1 MLPPNPP
8 RPFSL
13 VDALFLVAAIAVG
26 LALDR
31 SLSLL
36 EHVYTNTAV
45 MGHEGYGA
53 LSSGRGDGEPRYFSH
68 PPGPWAPGSSWQY
81 LPVYVH
87 LVSYRLTPILFAWT
101 VGVAG
106 LSFRG
111 PRAPLREL
119 ARRPEVVTGAAVVAS
134 LLVSAAQYPRMLIE
148 QPGFILH
155 GWHWWWATWSSVV
168 RAAGFAVAMAWLPL
182 AARGSS
188 SEGRGWLARLGRVVA
203 ACWVGVGLLDVLA
216 SWLGAVIR

>member
-13 VDALFLVAAIAVG
+13 VDALFLVAATAVG

-31 SLSLL
+31 SLSHL
-36 EHVYTNTAV
+36 EHVYTNTSV
-45 MGHEGYGA
+45 ITYEGYGA
-53 LSSGRGDGEPRYFSH
+53 LSSGLSSGEPRFYSP
-68 PPGPWAPGSSWQY
+68 PPGFWPPGSPWRH
-81 LPVYVH
+81 LPLYVH
-87 LVSYRLTPILFAWT
+87 LISCRLTPILFAWT

-111 PRAPLREL
+111 PRAPLRGL

-134 LLVSAAQYPRMLIE
+134 LLVSAAQYPGMLIE

-155 GWHWWWATWSSVV
+155 GWHWW
-168 RAAGFAVAMAWLPL
+168 
-182 AARGSS
+182 
-188 SEGRGWLARLGRVVA
+188 
-203 ACWVGVGLLDVLA
+203 
-216 SWLGAVIR
+216 